1 MSKRKRREQQ
11 HLRQQPARRTS
22 YTVGGSAP
30 AQKYKPGFPMN
41 LLGNIKFFSIVG
53 VIVAIV
59 MVGSAI
65 FSATQNN
72 NNNVDLPAT
81 ATPTATASAS
91 PEGTVTPTGSETPS
105 GTQTPAAT
113 ATPDPKQFS
122 KAEQVIDAEKS
133 KYAATIKTARG
144 DIVIELFA
152 DKAPRTVNNF
162 VFLAQKKYFDG
173 ITFHRV
179 VATSIFVAQSGD
191 PTGKGTGGPGYLT
204 QEDSNDLL
212 NKKGMISMAK
222 AGAVT
227 NFGSQFFINVRD
239 NPGLDTDT
247 PNQKRFYPFAQVTS
261 GMDVVEKIAQGDI
274 IQSVTITESPK

>member
-1 MSKRKRREQQ
+1 MPKPKRREQH
-11 HLRQQPARRTS
+11 HLRQQPARRSS
-22 YTVGGSAP
+22 YTIGGSAP

-53 VIVAIV
+53 VIVAVV

-72 NNNVDLPAT
+72 NTNVDLPAT
-81 ATPTATASAS
+81 ATPTASASAS
-91 PEGTVTPTGSETPS
+91 PEGTGTATASETPS
-105 GTQTPAAT
+105 GTQTPVAT

-122 KAEQVIDAEKS
+122 KAEQVIDAEKN
-133 KYAATIKTARG
+133 KYTATIKTARG

-179 VATSIFVAQSGD
+179 LADFVAQAGD
-191 PTGKGTGGPGYLT
+191 PTGKGTGGPGYVT
-204 QEDSNDLL
+204 QEDPNDLL

-227 NFGSQFFINVRD
+227 NFGSQFFINLKD

-247 PNQKRFYPFAQVTS
+247 PTQKRFYPFAQVTG
-261 GMDVVEKIAQGDI
+261 GMDVAGKLVQGDI